1 MNSVASVLAEAEVLF
16 PDPSIYQENG
26 TYYLI
31 GTENSPQEI
40 RKFSKD
46 KKMYPLMI
54 SKNGVDWQRYD
65 EKGERLACIKMEESK
80 GNAHFWAPQIFKH
93 NNRYYLAY
101 SSNLVS
107 GKDSDL
113 KYMRCMIAS
122 TDKIE
127 NGFKD
132 AVVLDT
138 DDFGV
143 IPQFG
148 SLGGYNVFYRPT
160 YAIVTNPLLSSVKKT
175 IGIDCEII
183 KLQPDYSSVL
193 DIVNY
198 YADMLALCSQS
209 VAINLLYTHTATVY
223 PAVNKSMAES
233 YKKMF
238 DKVASG
244 EPAVIIGK
252 ELFDETGKP
261 LWTPFE
267 RDVKNLYISDQI
279 LADMR
284 KIEARF
290 DTDIGIPNNDNE
302 DKRERLIVDEVNANN
317 AETGTRAEMWLEE
330 LKKSCDKVNNMF
342 NITVSVDW
350 RINPYNANK
359 GGMENGTADSNGAV

>member
-1 MNSVASVLAEAEVLF
+1 MSEFKPPFDYGEIDVYNSQIH
-16 PDPSIYQENG
+16 PSTIHCRDTG
-26 TYYLI
+26 L
-31 GTENSPQEI
+31 
-40 RKFSKD
+40 
-46 KKMYPLMI
+46 
-54 SKNGVDWQRYD
+54 QRYFRKYLLQKVMSVYKWSLPD
-65 EKGERLACIKMEESK
+65 KWDADY
-80 GNAHFWAPQIFKH
+80 FK
-93 NNRYYLAY
+93 YILYGAGY
-101 SSNLVS
+101 
-107 GKDSDL
+107 
-113 KYMRCMIAS
+113 
-122 TDKIE
+122 
-127 NGFKD
+127 

-209 VAINLLYTHTATVY
+209 VAINLLNTHTATVY

-317 AETGTRAEMWLEE
+317 AETGTRAEMWLDE
-330 LKKSCDKVNNMF
+330 LKKSCDKVNAMF
-342 NITVSVDW
+342 NLTVSVDW
-350 RINPYNANK
+350 RVNPYNANK
-359 GGMENGTADSNGAV
+359 GGADNGITDRNGIV